1 MRYIIIGAGAVGGT
15 IGGRLAQSGNDVVL
29 VARGAH
35 LAALQHKGLRLV
47 TPTDVVTRP
56 IPAVS
61 GPEPLGELRPDDVL
75 VLTVKS
81 QDTAKALQDWA
92 GAPVAGG
99 GSAADRLPI
108 VCAQN
113 GVDNERMASRL
124 FDAVYGLCVWL
135 PATHLEPGVVSSHS
149 APLSGILMLGRY
161 PRGVDATATQL
172 GADLSRS
179 VFDAP
184 VVDDVMRWKY
194 GKLIKNLANALDAL
208 LGSTGSQFGEAVADI
223 RRACQA
229 EGEAALAAAGIAY
242 NTDDERRALQG
253 DRMELH
259 DIAGSPRGGGSTWQS
274 LTRGASSVEAD
285 YLNGEIA
292 LLGRL
297 HGVATPVNV
306 LLQRL
311 VTAAA
316 RDRRAPGDIPHEH
329 LRALLNVVPAR
340 S

>member
-1 MRYIIIGAGAVGGT
+1 VRYIIIGAGAVGGT

-35 LAALQHKGLRLV
+35 LAALQDRGLRLV
-47 TPTDVVTRP
+47 TPTGVVTQT
-56 IPAVS
+56 IPAAS
-61 GPEPLGELRPDDVL
+61 GPEALGELRPDDVL

-81 QDTAKALQDWA
+81 QNTAEALQDWSA
-92 GAPVAGG
+92 APVAGG
-99 GSAADRLPI
+99 GSAAERLPI

-113 GVDNERMASRL
+113 GVDNERTASRL
-124 FDAVYGLCVWL
+124 FDTVYGLCVWL
-135 PATHLEPGVVSSHS
+135 PATHLEPGVVVSHT

-161 PRGVDATATQL
+161 PGGVDPVGEQI

-194 GKLIKNLANALDAL
+194 GKLLKNLVNALEAL
-208 LGSTGSQFGEAVADI
+208 LGPTGARHADVVADV
-223 RRACQA
+223 RRAAQA
-229 EGEAALAAAGIAY
+229 EGEAVLAAAGIAY
-242 NTDDERRALQG
+242 NSDDERRVLQG
-253 DRMELH
+253 NRMEFH
-259 DIAGSPRGGGSTWQS
+259 DIPGAPRGGGSTWQS

-285 YLNGEIA
+285 YLNGEVA

-297 HGVATPVNV
+297 HGVATPVNI

-311 VTAAA
+311 VDAAA
-316 RDRRAPGDIPHEH
+316 RACRAPGDVPAEDLH
-329 LRALLNVVPAR
+329 ALLNVVSAGH
-340 S
+340 

>member
-15 IGGRLAQSGNDVVL
+15 IGGRLAQSGHDVVL

-35 LAALQHKGLRLV
+35 LTALQDRGLRLV
-47 TPTDVVTRP
+47 TPDGVVTAP
-56 IPAVS
+56 IPAAS
-61 GPEPLGELRPDDVL
+61 GPETLGELRPDDVL

-81 QDTAKALQDWA
+81 QNTAEALQVWSA
-92 GAPVAGG
+92 APVAGG
-99 GSAADRLPI
+99 GSAAERLPI

-113 GVDNERMASRL
+113 GVDNERTASRL
-124 FDAVYGLCVWL
+124 FDTVYGLCVWL
-135 PATHLEPGVVSSHS
+135 PATHLEPGVVVSHT

-161 PRGVDATATQL
+161 PGGVDPVVEHI

-194 GKLIKNLANALDAL
+194 GKLLKNLANALDAL
-208 LGSTGSQFGEAVADI
+208 LGPAGARHADVVADI
-223 RRACQA
+223 RRAVQA
-229 EGEAALAAAGIAY
+229 EGEAVLAAAGISY
-242 NTDDERRALQG
+242 NSDDERRALQG
-253 DRMELH
+253 NRMEFH
-259 DIAGSPRGGGSTWQS
+259 DIPGAPRGGGSTWQS

-285 YLNGEIA
+285 YLNGEVA

-311 VTAAA
+311 VGAAA
-316 RDRRAPGDIPHEH
+316 RARRAPGDVPAEH
-329 LRALLNVVPAR
+329 LHALLNVVAAER
-340 S
+340 

>member
-15 IGGRLAQSGNDVVL
+15 IGGRLAQSGHDVVL

-35 LAALQHKGLRLV
+35 LAALQANGLRLV
-47 TPTDVVTRP
+47 TPTGTVAQA
-56 IPAVS
+56 IPAVA
-61 GPEPLGELRPDDVL
+61 GPAALGELRPDDVL

-81 QDTAKALQDWA
+81 QDTADAVKDWSA
-92 GAPVAGG
+92 APVAGG
-99 GSAADRLPI
+99 GSAGDRLPI

-124 FDAVYGLCVWL
+124 FDTVYGLCVWL
-135 PATHLEPGVVSSHS
+135 PATHLEPGVVVSHCG
-149 APLSGILMLGRY
+149 PLSGILVVGRY
-161 PRGVDATATQL
+161 PGGVDPTVAQL
-172 GADLSRS
+172 GAELSRS
-179 VFDAP
+179 AFDAP
-184 VVDDVMRWKY
+184 VVEDVMRWKY
-194 GKLIKNLANALDAL
+194 GKLLKNLANALDAL
-208 LGSTGSQFGEAVADI
+208 LGDTGAQFGAAVADI

-229 EGEAALAAAGIAY
+229 EGEAVLAAAGIAH

-253 DRMELH
+253 DRMQIR
-259 DIAGSPRGGGSTWQS
+259 DIAGAPRGGGSTWQS

-316 RDRRAPGDIPHEH
+316 REQRAPGDLPPEH
-329 LRALLNVVPAR
+329 LHALLNVAPAR
-340 S
+340 T

>member
-35 LAALQHKGLRLV
+35 LAALQDRGLRLV
-47 TPTDVVTRP
+47 TPTGVVTAP
-56 IPAVS
+56 IPAAS
-61 GPEPLGELRPDDVL
+61 GPESLGELRPDDVL

-81 QDTAKALQDWA
+81 QNTAEALRDWSA
-92 GAPVAGG
+92 APVAGG
-99 GSAADRLPI
+99 GSAAERLPI

-124 FDAVYGLCVWL
+124 FDTVYGLCVWL
-135 PATHLEPGVVSSHS
+135 PATHLEPGVVVSHT
-149 APLSGILMLGRY
+149 APLSGILVLGRY
-161 PRGVDATATQL
+161 PGGVDPVVEQI

-194 GKLIKNLANALDAL
+194 GKLLKNLANALDAL
-208 LGSTGSQFGEAVADI
+208 LGPAAARHADVVADI
-223 RRACQA
+223 RRAAQA
-229 EGEAALAAAGIAY
+229 EGEAVLAAAGIAY
-242 NTDDERRALQG
+242 NSDDERRALQG
-253 DRMELH
+253 DRMEFR
-259 DIAGSPRGGGSTWQS
+259 DIPGAPRGGGSTWQS

-285 YLNGEIA
+285 YLNGELA

-297 HGVATPVNV
+297 HGVATPVNI

-311 VTAAA
+311 VDAAA
-316 RDRRAPGDIPHEH
+316 RARRAPGDVPAEH
-329 LRALLNVVPAR
+329 LYALLNAVPAK